1 MSNNAQINKEGI
13 QHIGIIG
20 AGAIGQAMAKQVV
33 RAGLKVT
40 LSNSRGPESLAGIVG
55 LLGPNARAGSV
66 QDAAA
71 ADIVVLSVNWEQ
83 LPSALAGLPS
93 WDGRIVIDATNPVI
107 QPDFQLAELGG
118 RNSSEVVTD
127 MLPGARLVKSF
138 NTLLAAVLAS
148 DPQQAGGKRVVFL
161 SGDDAAAKSTVEHLI
176 DRLGFASIDLGS
188 LAIGGKL
195 QQFPGGPLPAVNLI
209 KLAN

>member
-1 MSNNAQINKEGI
+1 MVNNSQINKESI

-20 AGAIGQAMAKQVV
+20 AGAIGQALAKQGV

-40 LSNSRGPESLAGIVG
+40 LSNSRGPESLTDIVG
-55 LLGPNARAGSV
+55 ALGPNARAGSV
-66 QDAAA
+66 RDAAA
-71 ADIVVLSVNWEQ
+71 ADIVVLSVNWAQ

-107 QPDFQLAELGG
+107 QPGFQLAELGG

-138 NTLLAAVLAS
+138 NTLLSAVLAS

-161 SGDDAAAKSTVEHLI
+161 SGDDAPAKSTVEQLI

-188 LAIGGKL
+188 LAVGGKL